1 MNIFTNADVEI
12 AAIKQV
18 LRRRRKAGDT
28 MSLLTTIVNK
38 FKKAVKT
45 LDKSV
50 KIEDVI
56 NQAIVSSAMKGAL
69 NLWGQMYENKAYW
82 LHEPTL
88 EDPSRV
94 TSLGLPAFIASEKA
108 RTVTLEMKSEVTAPG
123 ENDEPTTNERAS
135 FINAQYQKHVI
146 SNIRKQLEYGI
157 AKGGLVIKPYP
168 IIDEDIS
175 KSQFAFDYIQADGF
189 FPIAFDSSGR
199 MTEAAFIQRK
209 TDIKHVYTR
218 LEHHKL
224 ERNTV
229 TITNRAFKN
238 DIGQLKN
245 LKNLSD
251 LGREIPLTSV
261 PEWEDIE
268 PLQSVENVNRLLF
281 AYFKMPQAN
290 TIDTYSPLGVSGYSR
305 AVDLIKDAD
314 KQYSR
319 LLWEFE
325 GGELAIDVDRTAM
338 TEQPYYNEDGI
349 LKTKLAMSSLQQRL
363 FRTTSIDQSI
373 GDTYNVFSPA
383 LRDNSLINGLNE
395 ILKRIEDV
403 TALSRGTIS
412 DTNLDAKTATEI
424 ISTKQRSYDDNKD
437 IQTALQKTLE
447 DVVYIMDV
455 YCTLYNITS
464 QGEYAV
470 SFDWDDSIITDKDEE
485 TSRKLLLV
493 DKGLMTKID
502 FVMWYYGM
510 TRKKATA
517 YLKEIET
524 EQLQA
529 MQISLM
535 NDLAV

>member
-135 FINAQYQKHVI
+135 FINDQYQKHVI

-383 LRDNSLINGLNE
+383 LRDGSLINGLNE

-424 ISTKQRSYDDNKD
+424 ISSKQRSYDDNKD

>member
-1 MNIFTNADVEI
+1 
-12 AAIKQV
+12 
-18 LRRRRKAGDT
+18 
-28 MSLLTTIVNK
+28 MSLFDRIKNK

-50 KIEDVI
+50 KIEDII
-56 NQAIVSSAMKGAL
+56 NQAIVSSAMKSAL

-108 RTVTLEMKSEVTAPG
+108 RTATLEMKSEVTAPG

-168 IIDEDIS
+168 IIDEDIT

-209 TDIKHVYTR
+209 TDIKYVYTR

-383 LRDNSLINGLNE
+383 LRDVSLINGLNE

-424 ISTKQRSYDDNKD
+424 ISSKQRSYDDNKD

-455 YCTLYNITS
+455 YCTLYNITP

-470 SFDWDDSIITDKDEE
+470 SFNWDDSIITDKDEE

-502 FVMWYYGM
+502 FTTWYYGM
-510 TRKKATA
+510 TKKQATA
-517 YLKEIET
+517 YLKEIEA

-529 MQISLM
+529 MQINMM
-535 NDLAV
+535 NDLSV